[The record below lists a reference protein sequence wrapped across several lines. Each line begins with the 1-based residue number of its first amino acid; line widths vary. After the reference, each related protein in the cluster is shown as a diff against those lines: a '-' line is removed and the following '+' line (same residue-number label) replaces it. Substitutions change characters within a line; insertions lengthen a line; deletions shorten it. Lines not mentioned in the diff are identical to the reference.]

1 VKPAY
6 SVFIDETPVE
16 CRLRFRDKAF
26 QYHHATLFP
35 EHIQETPGKGISK
48 ASIKMKRQL
57 SGFTL
62 IEVSI
67 VLVILGLLLGGLLK
81 GQELITNAKLKNL
94 AMDFR
99 NVSKIVYAY
108 QDKYRALPGDDAGA
122 ARHLGTGSTVVSGA
136 PGTVGN
142 GVLDGN
148 WWDEAGLLQTSETV
162 AFWEHV
168 RRAKL
173 VQGSLSIANDVD
185 LPSNADGGRIGIES
199 GAPAKAYIAGMSG
212 KFVVCSANILGK
224 YAKHLDATMDDG
236 NPFTGA
242 VRATQGAPKSRP
254 NNASCAVAGTPS
266 NCSNIVDDGLPYTVC
281 MAF

>member
-1 VKPAY
+1 
-6 SVFIDETPVE
+6 
-16 CRLRFRDKAF
+16 
-26 QYHHATLFP
+26 
-35 EHIQETPGKGISK
+35 
-48 ASIKMKRQL
+48 MKRQL

-67 VLVILGLLLGGLLK
+67 VLVILGLLLGGVLK
-81 GQELITNAKLKNL
+81 GQELITNARLKNL

-99 NVSKIVYAY
+99 NVSRIVHAY
-108 QDKYRALPGDDAGA
+108 QDKYRAIPGDDAGA
-122 ARHLGTGSTVVSGA
+122 VLHLGTGSTVVSGA
-136 PGTVGN
+136 LSAVGN

-168 RRAKL
+168 RRANL
-173 VQGSLSIANDVD
+173 VQGPLPIANDVD

-199 GAPAKAYIAGMSG
+199 GAPASAYIAGMSG
-212 KFVVCSANILGK
+212 NFVVCSANILGK

-242 VRATQGAPKSRP
+242 VRATQGAPKSRL

-266 NCSNIVDDGLPYTVC
+266 HCPSVVDDGSTYTVC